1 MVEYKKQEITMKVVS
16 YNEMIDQPDGTICA
30 QYCDGKIG
38 DIFMICESVGHGF
51 TYVKFFKY
59 VVYAKDAVH
68 MTWEHAAVNNHYIG
82 KKYGFGTYII
92 LDINDIINGLIW

>member
-1 MVEYKKQEITMKVVS
+1 MKVVS

-59 VVYAKDAVH
+59 VVYAKDVTDI
-68 MTWEHAAVNNHYIG
+68 TWEYAGVDNHYIG

-92 LDINDIINGLIW
+92 LDINDIINRLIW